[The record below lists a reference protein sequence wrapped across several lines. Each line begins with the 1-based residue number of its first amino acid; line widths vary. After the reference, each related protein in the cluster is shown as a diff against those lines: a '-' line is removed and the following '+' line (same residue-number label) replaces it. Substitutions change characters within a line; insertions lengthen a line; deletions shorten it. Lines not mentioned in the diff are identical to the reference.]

1 MNYISA
7 DIVDIIYFADSYG
20 NLLAEDVAS
29 LINLFKSIW
38 NQSWDFMPMI
48 ILIWHLVML

>member
-7 DIVDIIYFADSYG
+7 DIIYFADSYG

-29 LINLFKSIW
+29 LIHLFKSIW
-38 NQSWDFMPMI
+38 KQSFGVVNCF
-48 ILIWHLVML
+48 LL